1 MSVEE
6 ALKRARADRVLLGRL
21 ARCEAYPEKDLLTA
35 MVHVVQDCMQVKALD
50 AQEILAA
57 LLQDA
62 LTEVKDLKEQNAS
75 LEAELSQIRELYN
88 EARPAA
94 RDLYTLRQSLDLGI
108 RVLGALTKERGAP

>member
-21 ARCEAYPEKDLLTA
+21 ARCEAYPGKDLPTA

-57 LLQDA
+57 LLRDKLA
-62 LTEVKDLKEQNAS
+62 AGVDLEEQNAS
-75 LEAELSQIRELYN
+75 LEAELAQLRALYE

-94 RDLYTLRQSLDLGI
+94 KDLYLLRQSLALGL
-108 RVLGALTKERGAP
+108 RVLEALTKGGGV